1 MDADVRH
8 INDVITVAKVPVV
21 KHPTENLYVP
31 EMVFGHLLTGSNFSD
46 DDGQITGG
54 RHGYGAKL
62 TNIFST
68 LFTVETADCQAGLG

>member
-31 EMVFGHLLTGSNFSD
+31 EMVFGHLLT
-46 DDGQITGG
+46 
-54 RHGYGAKL
+54 
-62 TNIFST
+62 
-68 LFTVETADCQAGLG
+68 